1 MEQKDPDIKFKLN
14 SAPQEDYIDDE
25 DDLHWNKK
33 KRSVGARLFKMPED
47 IPYSWFAIG
56 CLFLIVLFILI
67 FPKSEGKI
75 SEKQVLAMEARLI
88 RLEDRIAKI
97 DAVDEK
103 ITRIWEQAKDFEQ
116 FKVRFD
122 RQEASLLLRLDNLTK
137 DMNRLQKRVAAE
149 SKTVKP
155 EPSKTGKVADR
166 NAKQKYH
173 MVSSGETLYSVS
185 RQYGLTVEK
194 IRLMNKLAEGTAI
207 HPGQKLLVRP

>member
-1 MEQKDPDIKFKLN
+1 MEQKDSDIKFKLN

-33 KRSVGARLFKMPED
+33 KKSVVSRLFKMPED
-47 IPYSWFAIG
+47 IPYSWVAIG
-56 CLFLIVLFILI
+56 CLLLIVLFILI

-88 RLEDRIAKI
+88 RLEGRIAKI
-97 DAVDEK
+97 DDVDEK
-103 ITRIWEQAKDFEQ
+103 ISRIWEQAKDFEQ

-137 DMNRLQKRVAAE
+137 EMNRLQKRITDA
-149 SKTVKP
+149 SKPIKP
-155 EPSKTGKVADR
+155 KPSKTGKVIDR

-173 MVSSGETLYSVS
+173 TVSPGETLYSIS
-185 RQYGLTVEK
+185 RQYGLAIEK

>member
-1 MEQKDPDIKFKLN
+1 MEQKDSDIKFKID

-25 DDLHWNKK
+25 DDLHWSKK
-33 KRSVGARLFKMPED
+33 KRSVGSKLFKMPED
-47 IPYSWFAIG
+47 IPYSWVAIG
-56 CLFLIVLFILI
+56 CLLLIVLLILI

-75 SEKQVLAMEARLI
+75 SEKQVLVMETRLT
-88 RLEDRIAKI
+88 RLENRIVKI
-97 DAVDEK
+97 EDADEK

-137 DMNRLQKRVAAE
+137 EMNRLQKKIIAK
-149 SKTVKP
+149 SKPVKP
-155 EPSKTGKVADR
+155 EPSKTGKVIDR

-173 MVSSGETLYSVS
+173 TVSSGETLYSIS
-185 RQYGLTVEK
+185 RQYGLAVEK

-207 HPGQKLLVRP
+207 RPGQKLLVKP

>member
-75 SEKQVLAMEARLI
+75 SEKQVLTMEARLI
-88 RLEDRIAKI
+88 KLEDRIAKI
-97 DAVDEK
+97 DAADEK

-137 DMNRLQKRVAAE
+137 DMNRLQKKVTE
-149 SKTVKP
+149 SKSVKP

-173 MVSSGETLYSVS
+173 TVSSGETLYSVS